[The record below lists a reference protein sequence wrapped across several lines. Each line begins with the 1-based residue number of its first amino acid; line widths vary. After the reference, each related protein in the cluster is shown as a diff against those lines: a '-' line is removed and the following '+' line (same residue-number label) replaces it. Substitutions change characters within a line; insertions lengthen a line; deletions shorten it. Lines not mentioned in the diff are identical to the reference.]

1 MEDAKNILLID
12 DHLVVRKGIEM
23 IINEKLENANVY
35 NSEDYDGAIE
45 VVKAVQIDIVFL
57 DINING
63 VENIKI
69 MQELKKIQPK
79 LKILVF
85 TSHEEKLYGMRYL
98 KHGADGF
105 LNKFCES
112 EKIIQVLH
120 ELLTKGYSYS
130 EEIKIKL
137 EKKKSKST
145 GANPIDDLSNRE
157 YEIAKMLVSGL
168 GNLEIANKLAIKMS
182 TVSTYKTRIF
192 EKLSIS
198 NVLSL
203 AELFKE
209 Q

>member
-1 MEDAKNILLID
+1 MKGAKNILLID
-12 DHLVVRKGIEM
+12 DHLVVRKGVEM
-23 IINEKLENANVY
+23 ILNEKLESVNIY
-35 NSEDYDGAIE
+35 NSENYDEALE
-45 VVKAVQIDIVFL
+45 VVKAVQIDLIFL

-69 MQELKKIQPK
+69 MQELKKIQPNV
-79 LKILVF
+79 KILVF
-85 TSHEEKLYGMRYL
+85 TSHDEKLYGMRYL
-98 KHGADGF
+98 KYGADGF

-112 EKIIQVLH
+112 DKIIEVVD
-120 ELLTKGYSYS
+120 ELLVKGYSYS
-130 EEIKIKL
+130 EEMKNKL
-137 EKKKSKST
+137 EKKKSKSS

-168 GNLEIANKLAIKMS
+168 GNLEIANKLEIKMS

-203 AELFKE
+203 ADLFKD
-209 Q
+209 

>member
-1 MEDAKNILLID
+1 MKGAKNILLID
-12 DHLVVRKGIEM
+12 DHLVVRKGVEM
-23 IINEKLENANVY
+23 ILNEKLESVNIY
-35 NSEDYDGAIE
+35 NSENYDEALE
-45 VVKAVQIDIVFL
+45 VVKAVEIDVVFL

-69 MQELKKIQPK
+69 MQELKKIQPNV
-79 LKILVF
+79 KILVF
-85 TSHEEKLYGMRYL
+85 TSHDEKLYGMRYL
-98 KHGADGF
+98 KYGADGF

-112 EKIIQVLH
+112 DKIIEVVD
-120 ELLTKGYSYS
+120 ELLVKGYSYS
-130 EEIKIKL
+130 EEMKNKL
-137 EKKKSKST
+137 EKKKSKSS

-168 GNLEIANKLAIKMS
+168 GNLEIANKLEIKMS

-203 AELFKE
+203 ADLFKD
-209 Q
+209 